1 MLRRTHPMEDAIM
14 DPRLQHELI
23 EQLLNSSEDYE
34 PYGMDTMLE
43 PLGESELGVDEQERR
58 HAVEAQVLDRLN
70 GRRSWE

>member
-1 MLRRTHPMEDAIM
+1 M

-23 EQLLNSSEDYE
+23 EQLLHSSEDYE

-43 PLGESELGVDEQERR
+43 PLEEGDLGVDELEHR
-58 HAVEAQVLDRLN
+58 HAVEAQVLARLN